1 MQEIWKPIKEFE
13 NHYEISNYGNV
24 RSLYKYDVNKRKYI
38 LRKVPYNMK
47 VVNDRGYLKLHLK
60 INGKRKTKYIH
71 RLVAEAFIPNP
82 KKYKEVNHIDSNPS
96 NCNVNNLEWCD
107 RSYNIKYM
115 QKHQN
120 EIKERNEMRIEI
132 LENIYYGIDN
142 GIITI
147 VEEVKKI
154 IDKNLLEN
162 Y

>member
-1 MQEIWKPIKEFE
+1 
-13 NHYEISNYGNV
+13 
-24 RSLYKYDVNKRKYI
+24 
-38 LRKVPYNMK
+38 MK
-47 VVNDRGYLKLHLK
+47 AVNDRGYLKLHLK

-142 GIITI
+142 GIITT

>member
-13 NHYEISNYGNV
+13 NQYEISNYGNV

-47 VVNDRGYLKLHLK
+47 VVNDRGY
-60 INGKRKTKYIH
+60 
-71 RLVAEAFIPNP
+71 
-82 KKYKEVNHIDSNPS
+82 
-96 NCNVNNLEWCD
+96 
-107 RSYNIKYM
+107 NIKYM

-142 GIITI
+142 GIITT

>member
-47 VVNDRGYLKLHLK
+47 AVNDRGYLKLHLK

-107 RSYNIKYM
+107 RNYNIKYM
-115 QKHQN
+115 QKHQH

-132 LENIYYGIDN
+132 VENIYYGIDN
-142 GIITI
+142 GIITT
-147 VEEVKKI
+147 VEEVKNI

>member
-38 LRKVPYNMK
+38 LRKIPYNMED
-47 VVNDRGYLKLHLK
+47 VNDRGYLKLHLK

-142 GIITI
+142 GIITT

>member
-1 MQEIWKPIKEFE
+1 MQEIWKPIKEFA
-13 NHYEISNYGNV
+13 NRYEISNYGNI

-38 LRKVPYNMK
+38 LRKIPYNMK
-47 VVNDRGYLKLHLK
+47 VANDKGYLKLNLK

-82 KKYKEVNHIDSNPS
+82 KKYKEVNHIDSNPT

-142 GIITI
+142 GIITT